1 VTCAECGT
9 QAQVPF
15 KPIEGRQV
23 FCQPCYKAR
32 KGTATPAEADANEQ
46 KDEGII
52 E

>member
-1 VTCAECGT
+1 M

-15 KPIEGRQV
+15 KPLEGRQV

-32 KGTATPAEADANEQ
+32 KGTAVAPEADD
-46 KDEGII
+46 KDSGIV